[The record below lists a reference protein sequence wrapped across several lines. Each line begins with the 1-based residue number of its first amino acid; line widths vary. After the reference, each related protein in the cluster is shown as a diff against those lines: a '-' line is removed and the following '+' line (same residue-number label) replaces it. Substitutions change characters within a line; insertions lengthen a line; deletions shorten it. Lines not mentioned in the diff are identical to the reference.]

1 MRAVKTACELCINMS
16 PMCKLLEN
24 QQNAYFNSYAKKLII
39 LFTNRR
45 ENQQRP
51 SNTTL
56 LPSPPLNGILMTARC
71 SRPRDQMTK
80 FQSGTW
86 LWKRTIVSPAP
97 PPTRRNRMC
106 PLSYCSYTKA
116 RQTLRN
122 YTGTPNCQGLF

>member
-1 MRAVKTACELCINMS
+1 MRAVKTACELCIYIAHVQVIRK
-16 PMCKLLEN
+16 PTKCI
-24 QQNAYFNSYAKKLII
+24 FSYAKKLII

-45 ENQQRP
+45 ENQQPP

-56 LPSPPLNGILMTARC
+56 LLSPPLNGILMTARC

-86 LWKRTIVSPAP
+86 LWKRTIVNPAP
-97 PPTRRNRMC
+97 PPTRRNLMC
-106 PLSYCSYTKA
+106 PLSYYSYTKA